1 VIEQYLC
8 RPTDYM
14 EKQHELNENVRA
26 VAVGWMVKVH
36 HKCALWPETLY
47 LAVSIIDRYLSS
59 ELIPRHQ
66 LPLVM
71 ICGLLIASKYEE
83 NLPLGVC
90 NNIV

>member
-1 VIEQYLC
+1 VFEQHLG
-8 RPTDYM
+8 RPIDYM
-14 EKQHELNENVRA
+14 TKQHELNENARA
-26 VAVGWMVKVH
+26 VAIGWMVKVH

-47 LAVSIIDRYLSS
+47 LAVSIVDRYLSF
-59 ELIPRHQ
+59 EFVPKHGLQ
-66 LPLVM
+66 LVV